1 MRLRN
6 LNLFNRSKR
15 TSRATEI
22 RRGPF
27 SLRALADD
35 SAEIYIYGDIGGWDE
50 ESPDARRFV
59 QDLANLN
66 ASRITARINS
76 MGGSVY
82 DGLAIHNALVR
93 HPAQVTTAIDGI
105 AASIASLIAMAGEER
120 TMASNALLMVHAPW
134 TLALGNSEEFR
145 RMAEVLDKHAEAM
158 TAAYAEATGQP
169 AEDILALLTDGE
181 DHYYTAEEAQS
192 LGFVHSVGS
201 EQPVP
206 EDLAAMLAR
215 RYPSFHSNKRN
226 QHMLFGKKKS
236 RTRPTPRAGTRLAA
250 VLNYRIDA
258 LTDEDTSRSEI
269 IAEMASEAGISEGT
283 VNQILNGSIDCPPL
297 NRLEGFSRALDM
309 SLRTIRN
316 AAEEDGYEYGGEG
329 DAAARGMATPSA
341 ARRSA
346 TPQGSAGEGHADA
359 VQAALRLEANR
370 RKDIKNRFQR
380 FMNRD
385 GVAALLEKCLDDPS
399 IQPQDAS
406 DQLLTH
412 IGQGV
417 EPIQGRNFVSGEDSR
432 EKFVRGA
439 TAALLARMG
448 AEKHDRANPY
458 RGMRL
463 HEIARACLKDAG
475 LNVDGQTPEEYAA
488 KALSHG
494 VIRGAQTTSDF
505 PVILENTLHKMI
517 LTGFQAIAT
526 TWQRICKVG
535 DVTDFRQWNRLVPG
549 LIGNLDG
556 VNQAGEYLNKNIPD
570 AEKNTIQVSRHGNI
584 IQITPETIVNDDLGY
599 VQDMANGLGGAGGR
613 AIERAVYTLLESNP
627 TLSDGTALFHA
638 NHGNLAAIGASP
650 TVDNLDVAA
659 VAMAKQ
665 TAPGDDAEYLDIRP
679 AIALVHISKRGN
691 MRVLVEAVYDPNTAN
706 KLQKPNKVNGI
717 VQDIVDT
724 PRIASA
730 PWYLFA
736 DPAIAPVLE
745 VVFLNG
751 QREPR
756 LEMEENFRTSGLAWK
771 VELPFGVAAIDY
783 RGAFKNPGA

>member
-1 MRLRN
+1 M
-6 LNLFNRSKR
+6 
-15 TSRATEI
+15 
-22 RRGPF
+22 
-27 SLRALADD
+27 ADD

-50 ESPDARRFV
+50 ESIDARRFV
-59 QDLANLN
+59 QDLASLE
-66 ASRITARINS
+66 ARLITARINS
-76 MGGSVY
+76 IGGSVY

-93 HPAQVTTAIDGI
+93 HPAQVTTTIDGI

-134 TLALGNSEEFR
+134 TLAIGNSEEFR
-145 RMAEVLDKHAEAM
+145 RMADMLDKHSEAM
-158 TAAYAEATGQP
+158 TAAYAEATGQS

-181 DHYYTAEEAQS
+181 DHYYTAEEAQA

-206 EDLAAMLAR
+206 EDLTAMLAR

-236 RTRPTPRAGTRLAA
+236 RTRPAPRAGTRLAA
-250 VLNYRIDA
+250 VLNGRIDA
-258 LTDEDTSRSEI
+258 LTDEDTSRSDI
-269 IAEMASEAGISEGT
+269 IAEMAREAGIREDT

-297 NRLEGFSRALDM
+297 NRLEGFSQTLEMPLAD
-309 SLRTIRN
+309 LRS
-316 AAEEDGYEYGGEG
+316 AAEADGVNFGEEG
-329 DAAARGMATPSA
+329 NPAAFGT
-341 ARRSA
+341 RRLA
-346 TPQGSAGEGHADA
+346 TPQGSAGEGHSEA

-380 FMNRD
+380 FMNRE
-385 GVAALLEKCLDDPS
+385 GVAALLEECLDDPS

-406 DQLLTH
+406 DQLLAH
-412 IGQGV
+412 MGQGV

-432 EKFVRGA
+432 DKFVRGA
-439 TAALLARMG
+439 TSALLARMG

-463 HEIARACLKDAG
+463 HEIARSCLKDAG

-494 VIRGAQTTSDF
+494 LIRGAQTTSDF

-517 LTGFQAIAT
+517 LTGFMAIAT
-526 TWQRICKVG
+526 TWDRICKVG
-535 DVTDFRQWNRLVPG
+535 DVTDFRAWNRLVPG

-627 TLSDGTALFHA
+627 TMSDGTALFHA
-638 NHGNLAAIGASP
+638 NHGNLAASGAAP
-650 TVDNLDVAA
+650 TVDLLDSAA
-659 VAMAKQ
+659 VAMAQQK
-665 TAPGDDAEYLDIRP
+665 APGDDAEYLDIRP
-679 AIALVHISKRGN
+679 AVALVNTSLRGN
-691 MRVLVEAVYDPNTAN
+691 MRVLVDAVFDPDTAN

-724 PRIASA
+724 PRVAA
-730 PWYLFA
+730 NPWYLFA

>member
-1 MRLRN
+1 MRLKPFR
-6 LNLFNRSKR
+6 LFNRGKQS
-15 TSRATEI
+15 SRATGI

-35 SAEIYIYGDIGGWDE
+35 SAEIVIYGDIGRWDE
-50 ESPDARRFV
+50 ESIDARRFV
-59 QDLANLN
+59 QDLASLE
-66 ASRITARINS
+66 ARRITARINS
-76 MGGSVY
+76 LGGSVY

-93 HPAQVTTAIDGI
+93 HPAQVTTAIDSI

-120 TMASNALLMVHAPW
+120 TMASNALFMVHAPW
-134 TLALGNSEEFR
+134 TLAFGNSEEFR
-145 RMAEVLDKHAEAM
+145 RAAGVLDKHAEAM
-158 TAAYAEATGQP
+158 ASAYAEATGQS

-181 DHYYTAEEAQS
+181 DHYYTAEEAKAF
-192 LGFVHSVGS
+192 GFVHSVGS

-206 EDLAAMLAR
+206 EDLAAMLAS
-215 RYPSFHSNKRN
+215 RYPSFNSTQRK
-226 QHMLFGKKKS
+226 QQMLFGKKKS
-236 RTRPTPRAGTRLAA
+236 QSRSTPQGGTRLAG
-250 VLNYRIDA
+250 VLNNRIDA

-269 IAEMASEAGISEGT
+269 IAEMAREAGIREDT

-297 NRLEGFSRALDM
+297 NRLASFSQALEM
-309 SLRTIRN
+309 PLAELRS
-316 AAEEDGYEYGGEG
+316 
-329 DAAARGMATPSA
+329 AAAADGVDFGEEGNTA
-341 ARRSA
+341 AFGTRRLDI
-346 TPQGSAGEGHADA
+346 PQGSVGEGHAEA

-385 GVAALLEKCLDDPS
+385 GVAALLEECLDDPS

-406 DQLLTH
+406 DQLLAH

-488 KALSHG
+488 KALSYG
-494 VIRGAQTTSDF
+494 MIRGAQTTSDF

-517 LTGFQAIAT
+517 LTGFNAISP
-526 TWQRICKVG
+526 TWNRICKVG

-556 VNQAGEYLNKNIPD
+556 VNQSGEYLNKNIPD

-599 VQDMANGLGGAGGR
+599 IQDMANGLGGAGGR

-627 TLSDGTALFHA
+627 TMSDGVALFHA
-638 NHGNLAAIGASP
+638 NHGNLAASGASP
-650 TVDNLDVAA
+650 TVDNLDAAA
-659 VAMAKQ
+659 VAMGQ
-665 TAPGDDAEYLDIRP
+665 QQAPGEDAEYLDIRP
-679 AIALVHISKRGN
+679 AIALVNIALRGN
-691 MRVLVEAVYDPNTAN
+691 MRVLVEAVYDPDTAN

-717 VQDIVDT
+717 VRDIVDT
-724 PRIASA
+724 PRIATA
-730 PWYLFA
+730 PWYLFSE
-736 DPAIAPVLE
+736 PSIHPVLE

-756 LEMEENFRTSGLAWK
+756 LEVEENFRTSGMAWK
-771 VELPFGVAAIDY
+771 VELPFGVGAIDY
-783 RGAFKNPGA
+783 RGAYKNPGS